1 MNIYEIIKEA
11 TPPSSII
18 IPPGSTTA
26 APLPP
31 PPSPANSGPQISTAR
46 RKVRVVSVPAQKAID
61 RAFASRLGKDK
72 ILLRGKQ
79 VDIGSLGNVG
89 KMTVVTVNLVKYLSL
104 MPFVFGYFGKLAI
117 LDDMVAQGELSQEDL
132 GPAKRMVAEQLA
144 VNIVAAG
151 AVLKLVKAIGLIL
164 RGGRTALALVGLLSA
179 VPTGGAT
186 LGPTLAGFAASS
198 IAITAI
204 NAWLQSEDGQ
214 EAVTFL
220 IMTLIDP
227 MVVGAYNLTAG
238 QFVDKLKSLSPAG
251 QAATQ
256 KALSSSPTLAGTLAG
271 KPEVSQGAGQNQGA
285 KPDNSNQAKEP
296 FGASGYSTGW
306 GTSDPY
312 KDLPSLPDVKLKR

>member
-46 RKVRVVSVPAQKAID
+46 RKVRTVTVPGQKAID
-61 RAFASRLGKDK
+61 RAFASRLLGNNK
-72 ILLRGKQ
+72 ILLLGKQ
-79 VDIGSLGNVG
+79 VDIGSLGNWG
-89 KMTVVTVNLVKYLSL
+89 KIPVVTLNLLKYLSL
-104 MPFVFGYFGKLAI
+104 MPFIVGTFGKLAI

-132 GPAKRMVAEQLA
+132 GPAKRMVYEQLA

-151 AVLKLVKAIGLIL
+151 AVLKVVKAIGLIL

-214 EAVTFL
+214 KAVTYL

-227 MVVGAYNLTAG
+227 TVVGAYNLTAG

-271 KPEVSQGAGQNQGA
+271 KPEVNQGAGQNQGA
-285 KPDNSNQAKEP
+285 KPDQLSKEP